1 MSEDPKNKPT
11 PLSEMKP
18 KLQELFYRMKTEDV
32 DYATDIRT
40 SILAQSPKGAR
51 AIVWAVL
58 ILFFIGILWASVS
71 EIEEV
76 TRGEG
81 KVIPASQ
88 IQVIQ
93 NLEGG
98 ILAEL
103 LVKVGDTVQKDQL
116 LLRIDETRF
125 SSSFQ
130 QNRSKYLSNKAKAA
144 RLQAETSGTPFK
156 VPEEVMK
163 EAPEIGEREQ
173 QLYLSRQ
180 NELRSGVEIK
190 QEQINQRTNELKELN
205 VKLTELNKTYTLF
218 QKEIA
223 LYRPLVEKGAI
234 SEMEVLQIE
243 RKASEMMGDI
253 QQTKQAIPRVRSKID
268 ESQVAL
274 RELRLNFLNKA
285 KAELNEVS
293 SQLGEDTASSIA
305 LKDRLDRTQVRS
317 PVNGIVNRLLINTV
331 GGVVQPGMNLL
342 EIVPSEGT
350 LLVEAK
356 IKPSDIAFLRPD
368 QLAKVKIT
376 AYDYTIYG
384 GLDAKLENIG
394 SDSITDDKGNSY
406 YLVKLRTDK
415 SYLGPKEKPLPIISG
430 MVATVDILTGKKTV
444 LSYLLKPVLRAK
456 HMALRER

>member
-1 MSEDPKNKPT
+1 
-11 PLSEMKP
+11 MKP

-58 ILFFIGILWASVS
+58 ILFFVGILWASFS

-81 KVIPASQ
+81 KVIPAGQ

-98 ILAEL
+98 ILAEIL
-103 LVKVGDTVQKDQL
+103 IKVGDTVQKDQL

-125 SSSFQ
+125 ASSFQ
-130 QNRSKYLSNKAKAA
+130 QNRAKYLSNKAKAA
-144 RLQAETSGTPFK
+144 RLQAETSGTPFR

-180 NELRSGVEIK
+180 SELRSSVEIK
-190 QEQINQRTNELKELN
+190 QEQINQRNNELKELN
-205 VKLTELNKTYTLF
+205 VKLTELNKTYALF

-223 LYRPLVEKGAI
+223 LYRPLVAKGAI

-253 QQTKQAIPRVRSKID
+253 EQTRQAIPRVRSKID
-268 ESQVAL
+268 ESLVAL

-293 SQLGEDTASSIA
+293 SQVGEDAASSIA
-305 LKDRLDRTQVRS
+305 LKDRLDRTHVRS
-317 PVNGIVNRLLINTV
+317 PVNGTVNRILVSTV
-331 GGVVQPGMNLL
+331 GGVVQPGMNLV

-350 LLVEAK
+350 LVIEAK
-356 IKPSDIAFLRPD
+356 IKPSDIAFLRPA
-368 QLAKVKIT
+368 QEAKIKIT

-384 GLDAKLENIG
+384 GLDAKLEHI
-394 SDSITDDKGNSY
+394 SADSITDDKGNSF
-406 YLVKLRTDK
+406 YLVQLRTDK
-415 SYLGPKEKPLPIISG
+415 NYLGPKEKPLPIIPG
-430 MVATVDILTGKKTV
+430 MVATADILTGKKTI

>member
-1 MSEDPKNKPT
+1 MSKDTEKKPS
-11 PLSEMKP
+11 LISEQKE
-18 KLQELFYRMKTEDV
+18 KLQELFYRMKAEDI
-32 DYATDIRT
+32 DLATDIRT
-40 SILAQSPKGAR
+40 SILAQSPRGGR
-51 AIVWAVL
+51 AILWAVL
-58 ILFFIGILWASVS
+58 VLFFIGIIWASVS

-81 KVIPASQ
+81 KVIPAGQ

-98 ILAEL
+98 IIAEI

-125 SSSFQ
+125 ASSFQ
-130 QNRSKYLSNKAKAA
+130 SSRAKYLSNMAKAA
-144 RLQAETSGTPFK
+144 RLRAETSGMPFV
-156 VPEEVMK
+156 VPQEVVT
-163 EAPEIGEREQ
+163 EVPDIAAREREH
-173 QLYLSRQ
+173 YMSRQ
-180 NELRSGVEIK
+180 NELRSSTEIK

-205 VKLTELNKTYTLF
+205 VKLTELNKTYALF

-223 LYRPLVEKGAI
+223 LYRPLVAKGAI

-274 RELRLNFLNKA
+274 REMKLAFINKA

-293 SQLGEDTASSIA
+293 AQLGEDTASSIA
-305 LKDRLDRTQVRS
+305 LKDRLDRTNVRS
-317 PVNGIVNRLLINTV
+317 PVNGTVNRILVSTV
-331 GGVVQPGMNLL
+331 GGVVQPGMNLV
-342 EIVPSEGT
+342 EVVPTEGT

-356 IKPSDIAFLRPD
+356 IKPSDIAFLRPA
-368 QLAKVKIT
+368 QEAKVKFT

-384 GLDAKLENIG
+384 GLDAKLEQIG
-394 SDSITDDKGNSY
+394 ADSITDDKGNSY
-406 YLVKLRTDK
+406 YLVQVRTDK
-415 SYLGPKEKPLPIISG
+415 NHIGPKENPMPIIPG
-430 MVATVDILTGKKTV
+430 MIATVDILTGKKTI